1 MYLPIT
7 ALFDGA
13 FLIDENERFI
23 AHNFTGKYLDCG
35 TMNGFI
41 KSNIE
46 ISKL

>member
-1 MYLPIT
+1 MVIIGHK
-7 ALFDGA
+7 FKG
-13 FLIDENERFI
+13 E
-23 AHNFTGKYLDCG
+23 YLDCG